1 MRSSLRW
8 NIRSDTASVAGACVL
23 AFGSL
28 LTGCEDETYGPGPDS
43 RDIVFPESNVS
54 YAQHVQPLFDRT
66 CAVSGCH
73 DTATKQS
80 NLSLQSYREATAR
93 PGIIVPEDP
102 DGSVLVQRIEGKI
115 QPRMPYNR
123 PPLSDNQIRGIRQWI
138 LEGAQNN

>member
-1 MRSSLRW
+1 MRNSVAWSF
-8 NIRSDTASVAGACVL
+8 RSVIASVAAARALAACFL
-23 AFGSL
+23 FA
-28 LTGCEDETYGPGPDS
+28 GCEDETYGPGPDS

-93 PGIIVPEDP
+93 PGIIVPTDP

>member
-8 NIRSDTASVAGACVL
+8 NIRSDTASVAAACVL
-23 AFGSL
+23 AVGSL

-93 PGIIVPEDP
+93 PGIIVPGDP